1 MTPYATPRRRFTPV
15 AIAASLCLAACGG
28 GGSNNDTAPPATAV
42 AMLAGRVVDGYI
54 RGAVVFWDCNK
65 NGVLDADETSALST
79 AQGAYQIV
87 DLSSKACPL
96 LAYVGPTAVD
106 EDRPL
111 QLGSAYTM
119 QAVSGR
125 HDLITP
131 FTTLVAGKVSS
142 AGITVD
148 AARAEVAA
156 IFGFSQD
163 ILVDYK
169 ASNSAPLSAA
179 AKDSVAALQT
189 TQSAQANGLL
199 TESAA
204 KTFDL
209 LKKKY
214 DDSGF
219 RAAIANGV
227 SPFVASYQS
236 LTTKLAQNMTGN
248 DNNRLVR
255 RVNYPLASQNS
266 ELNAIAI
273 AVNAKSGS
281 KYGYPNWSA
290 FSSDEL
296 KGFSKTINKL
306 NAIASDSPNSA
317 KLQQL
322 QQQRNDMFAAAG
334 KRMDKEI
341 SGDSS
346 LIGTWRF
353 FTSDPGA
360 GLDYAMESLA
370 ISGDIASDVV
380 TLALPRP
387 KVGRPT
393 KLTDYK
399 KKLASQLE
407 FYSSFV
413 SAGDCVVKVNKLE
426 GSTEMATALVETV
439 TACGGFL
446 TEQLKDIVALT
457 KTGATVS
464 KGMAAAIDAAGA
476 TYGVIRE
483 EDKPLAAMKMQAT
496 TFALLHDMLE
506 LFAVD
511 PVTSKLLAVLDL
523 EIQFLNARVAAM
535 ELEKAAKVKQDDTLK
550 AAIAKF
556 DEEVAKTWRSYFI
569 SFMEIYGDSYFKVM
583 DAGLCPTGQT
593 LQVDGACALPAD
605 PGAPSFSLKLDS
617 AGIAAVGGVAIGA
630 PSYIVGKDGGTAM
643 ALTGGSRLRI
653 PNRAALKVGAG
664 MTVDVWAKATGA
676 QIATV
681 FAKSHDRNGIAL
693 MVAGTADGTSQVHL
707 ATFDPTWACTTTT
720 SGNPTVETIQPI
732 PLGTWLRLT
741 AVIDPTNGYR
751 LYLNKQLSK
760 WCSGIKPSMAAMDAQ
775 DAYIGGFS
783 DGFWPLT
790 GAVQD
795 LRVYP
800 KALTAAEVAALP

>member
-1 MTPYATPRRRFTPV
+1 MTPCAHAHAISPCRVTLV
-15 AIAASLCLAACGG
+15 AIAASLCLVACGG
-28 GGSNNDTAPPATAV
+28 GGSSSDTAPLQPSAV
-42 AMLAGRVVDGYI
+42 MLSGRVVDGYI

-65 NGVLDADETSALST
+65 NGLPDADETSALST
-79 AQGAYQIV
+79 AQGAYQII
-87 DLSSKACPL
+87 DLSSKSCPL

-125 HDLITP
+125 HELITP

-148 AARAEVAA
+148 AAKSEVAA
-156 IFGFSQD
+156 VFGFTQD

-169 ASNSAPLSAA
+169 ASNSAPLLAA
-179 AKDSVAALQT
+179 AKDTVAVLQT
-189 TQSAQANGLL
+189 TQSSQTNALV
-199 TESAA
+199 TESVV

-219 RAAIANGV
+219 RAAIASGV

-236 LTTKLAQNMTGN
+236 LATKLSQIVTGN

-266 ELNAIAI
+266 ALNAIVM
-273 AVNAKSGS
+273 AVNAKSGT
-281 KYGYPNWSA
+281 KYGYPDWAA
-290 FSSDEL
+290 FSTDEL
-296 KGFSKTINKL
+296 KGFSVTINKL
-306 NAIASDSPNSA
+306 NSIASDSPNST
-317 KLQQL
+317 KLQQI
-322 QQQRNDMFAAAG
+322 QQQRSELFAAAS
-334 KRMDKEI
+334 KRMDKAV
-341 SGDSS
+341 SGDSA

-393 KLTDYK
+393 KLTEYK

-413 SAGDCVVKVNKLE
+413 SAGDCVVKLNKLE
-426 GSTEMATALVETV
+426 GSAEMATALVETV

-476 TYGVIRE
+476 TYGVIKE
-483 EDKPLAAMKMQAT
+483 EDKPLAALKMQAT
-496 TFALLHDMLE
+496 TFSLLHDMLD

-523 EIQFLNARVAAM
+523 EIQFMNARVAAM
-535 ELEKAAKVKQDDTLK
+535 ELEKAAKVKQDETLK

-583 DAGLCPTGQT
+583 DGR
-593 LQVDGACALPAD
+593 AL
-605 PGAPSFSLKLDS
+605 
-617 AGIAAVGGVAIGA
+617 
-630 PSYIVGKDGGTAM
+630 
-643 ALTGGSRLRI
+643 
-653 PNRAALKVGAG
+653 N
-664 MTVDVWAKATGA
+664 
-676 QIATV
+676 
-681 FAKSHDRNGIAL
+681 
-693 MVAGTADGTSQVHL
+693 
-707 ATFDPTWACTTTT
+707 
-720 SGNPTVETIQPI
+720 
-732 PLGTWLRLT
+732 
-741 AVIDPTNGYR
+741 
-751 LYLNKQLSK
+751 
-760 WCSGIKPSMAAMDAQ
+760 
-775 DAYIGGFS
+775 
-783 DGFWPLT
+783 
-790 GAVQD
+790 
-795 LRVYP
+795 
-800 KALTAAEVAALP
+800 